1 MQTAPTIDDIRD
13 RLRGA
18 GMAATTQRLA
28 VARFVLTA
36 RSHPTA
42 KEVLE
47 EVRAQAPTV
56 SQATVYNTLNKLVEA
71 GLVVALRGGHDDS
84 VRYDGN
90 TEPHHHLLDT
100 VSSRPIDIPFDDIEI
115 ANIEELQ
122 RKYQI
127 DRITVTIE
135 GQRR

>member
-1 MQTAPTIDDIRD
+1 MQTSLTIDDVRD
-13 RLRGA
+13 RLRSA
-18 GMAATTQRLA
+18 GIATTAQRLA
-28 VARFVLTA
+28 VTRFVLTT

-47 EVRAQAPTV
+47 EVRANAPKV

-90 TEPHHHLLDT
+90 TEPHHHLLDAR
-100 VSSRPIDIPFDDIEI
+100 SSRPIDISFDEIEI
-115 ANIEELQ
+115 ANIEELE
-122 RKYQI
+122 RTYQI

-135 GQRR
+135 GKRR

>member
-1 MQTAPTIDDIRD
+1 MHNAYTTDDVRD
-13 RLRGA
+13 RLRSA
-18 GMAATTQRLA
+18 GIAATVQRLA
-28 VARFVLTA
+28 VTQFVLTT

-47 EVRAQAPTV
+47 EVRAHAPTV

-90 TEPHHHLLDT
+90 TEPHHHLLDAA
-100 VSSRPIDIPFDDIEI
+100 SNRPIDIPFDDIEI
-115 ANIEELQ
+115 GNIDELQ

-127 DRITVTIE
+127 ERITVTIE